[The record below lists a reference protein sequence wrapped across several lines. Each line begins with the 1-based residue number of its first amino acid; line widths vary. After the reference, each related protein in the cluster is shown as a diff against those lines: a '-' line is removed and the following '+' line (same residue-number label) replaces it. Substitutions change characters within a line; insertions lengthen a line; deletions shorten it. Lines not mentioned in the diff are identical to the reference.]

1 MAHFPTAFALLVLAV
16 ALCGC
21 ATHMS
26 ETKSARASW
35 EAGNFARAQSEF
47 ASAAEDKSDTDIL
60 VWRLEEGAAARAS
73 GDLKKS
79 AELFSEAERIADSY
93 DDQPQVSITRETAA
107 FLANQSYLPYKGYNY
122 DKIFAGVYS
131 AANYIELKEFDRAAV
146 ELIRLDN
153 VQRNSQRRS
162 GERMSKEAAAISAAG
177 KNNASYDASR
187 TLSNPD
193 VYLKLREI
201 YGADFSAKA
210 TASAYSVPFAYWLAG
225 VFFMNRAEDSSDR
238 ERAADMFRF
247 GWKAS
252 GGKSEILAEDF
263 NAAED
268 FADGKTATPP
278 ATTYIVYETGCA
290 PARDQF
296 KINLPLY
303 LVAHNVPH
311 VGVNF
316 PILRNNN
323 SFSPDLRAT
332 ANGQAVRFETL
343 ADVDAIVRREFMD
356 ALPLVLARTI
366 LSSAAKAAAQYAAA
380 RSAGDGWAGL
390 AVNIAGSVYQYMTN
404 DADLRTWTT
413 LPKQIKLARFPTP
426 ADGIVNVDGRALRV
440 PTSGANIIWVK
451 RTGAATPASVRIFDF
466 KDGAAEKHVRH
477 SADARAKK

>member
-1 MAHFPTAFALLVLAV
+1 MANFPTAFAALAAAVL
-16 ALCGC
+16 LCGC

-35 EAGNFARAQSEF
+35 EAGDFARAQTAFE
-47 ASAAEDKSDTDIL
+47 SAAEDKSDTDVL
-60 VWRLEEGAAARAS
+60 VWRLEEGAAARAN

-79 AELFSEAERIADSY
+79 AEIFAEAERIADSY

-107 FLANQSYLPYKGYNY
+107 VLANQSYLPYKGYNY

-153 VQRNSQRRS
+153 VQRNSQRTS
-162 GERMSKEAAAISAAG
+162 GERAAKESAAISDAG
-177 KNNASYDASR
+177 KNGNSYDASR
-187 TLSNPD
+187 TLSDPD
-193 VYLKLREI
+193 VFLKLREI

-210 TASAYSVPFAYWLAG
+210 TASAYTVPFAYWLAG

-247 GWKAS
+247 GWKS
-252 GGKSEILAEDF
+252 TGGKSEILAADF

-268 FADGKTATPP
+268 FADGKIAAPP
-278 ATTYIVYETGCA
+278 AITYIVYETGCA
-290 PARDQF
+290 PIRDQF

-316 PILRNNN
+316 PILRENK
-323 SFSPDLRAT
+323 SFSSELRAT
-332 ANGQAVRFETL
+332 ANGQSARFETL

-356 ALPLVLARTI
+356 GLPLVLTRTI
-366 LSSAAKAAAQYAAA
+366 ISSAAKAAAQYAAA
-380 RSAGDGWAGL
+380 RAAGDGWAGL

-413 LPKQIKLARFPTP
+413 LPKQIRLARFPTP

-451 RTGAATPASVRIFDF
+451 RTGAASPASMRIFDF
-466 KDGAAEKHVRH
+466 KKGAAEKM
-477 SADARAKK
+477 SEITPPPAQKK

>member
-1 MAHFPTAFALLVLAV
+1 MRARSRSSRRRRRTSPTPTFS
-16 ALCGC
+16 CGVWRR
-21 ATHMS
+21 
-26 ETKSARASW
+26 ARR
-35 EAGNFARAQSEF
+35 RAQ
-47 ASAAEDKSDTDIL
+47 AATSKK
-60 VWRLEEGAAARAS
+60 ARS
-73 GDLKKS
+73 CFPK
-79 AELFSEAERIADSY
+79 AERIADSY

-278 ATTYIVYETGCA
+278 ATTYIVYETAA
-290 PARDQF
+290 P
-296 KINLPLY
+296 PL
-303 LVAHNVPH
+303 
-311 VGVNF
+311 
-316 PILRNNN
+316 
-323 SFSPDLRAT
+323 AT
-332 ANGQAVRFETL
+332 
-343 ADVDAIVRREFMD
+343 
-356 ALPLVLARTI
+356 
-366 LSSAAKAAAQYAAA
+366 SSK
-380 RSAGDGWAGL
+380 
-390 AVNIAGSVYQYMTN
+390 
-404 DADLRTWTT
+404 
-413 LPKQIKLARFPTP
+413 
-426 ADGIVNVDGRALRV
+426 
-440 PTSGANIIWVK
+440 
-451 RTGAATPASVRIFDF
+451 
-466 KDGAAEKHVRH
+466 
-477 SADARAKK
+477 